1 MVEAFSMLVGS
12 RDSYA
17 PINSAQ
23 MLKMDIRLILF
34 LFLSFFRCVGLRA
47 RESNYEQTMFESR
60 TIQKR
65 LDGTTNFDEIKLFK
79 KNGFT
84 PAKCI
89 AYDTPSK
96 R

>member
-34 LFLSFFRCVGLRA
+34 LFFSFFRCVGLRA
-47 RESNYEQTMFESR
+47 RESNYEQTMFE
-60 TIQKR
+60 IQKR
-65 LDGTTNFDEIKLFK
+65 LDGTTNFGEIKLFK
-79 KNGFT
+79 KNRFT